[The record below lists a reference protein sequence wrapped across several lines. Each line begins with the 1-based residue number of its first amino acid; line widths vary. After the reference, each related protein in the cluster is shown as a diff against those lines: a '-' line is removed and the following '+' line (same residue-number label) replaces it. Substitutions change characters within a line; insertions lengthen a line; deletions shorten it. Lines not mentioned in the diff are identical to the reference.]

1 MRETFVP
8 SEWGDYLSGR
18 FEKEQGI
25 SGWTPYFPLLGGVVT
40 EIGGLLSH
48 GAVVAREYGLPAIV
62 GLPGVTEF
70 VKSGDIVTL
79 DGDKGL
85 LLRYVPGENS
95 PPSATKT
102 EINA

>member
-1 MRETFVP
+1 MII
-8 SEWGDYLSGR
+8 YLVVSKP
-18 FEKEQGI
+18 FEKQHEI
-25 SGWTPYFPLLGGVVT
+25 PGWTPYFPLLGGVVT

-85 LLRYVPGENS
+85 LLRSVPRENS
-95 PPSATKT
+95 CPSATRR